1 MEKKRHW
8 IALNMVL
15 GIGKT
20 LFHRLTREIGPP
32 DQVFRATRKDLLRVD
47 GIGEKTADEILKFDV
62 EKSIDRE
69 FSLMEKLG
77 IDFLTSSCPDYPSL
91 LKTIYDP
98 PPVLYYTGKNP
109 DRFPVSLAIVGTR
122 APTSYGSLVAER
134 LSVRLAEMGICIVS
148 GMARGIDTIAHQ
160 SAIKAGGDTI
170 AVFGC
175 GLSHTYP
182 PENAALR
189 KKIAEHGAVVSEFA
203 VSVKPDRNNFPAR
216 NRVISGLSVG
226 TLVVEAGEKSGAL
239 ITAQFALEQGRDVF
253 AVPGN
258 ISSPNSRGTNQL
270 IKMGAK
276 LIDSPEAVV
285 EELSPALQALLKQP
299 QRKIVD
305 AVNLSPKEQCLFTLL
320 SEEERH
326 IDLLIENS
334 RLSPAEVSS
343 TLIQLELKGLVRQK
357 DGKMFI
363 ANGV

>member
-1 MEKKRHW
+1 MDKKRHW

-20 LFHRLTREIGPP
+20 LFHRLVKEIGSPE
-32 DQVFRATRKDLLRVD
+32 QVFRSTRRELMQVD
-47 GIGEKTADEILKFDV
+47 GIGGKTADEILKFDV
-62 EKSIDRE
+62 ERKIERE
-69 FSLMEKLG
+69 FLLMEKLG
-77 IDFLTSSCPDYPSL
+77 INFLTSSCPDYPHL
-91 LKTIYDP
+91 LKSIYDP
-98 PPVLYYTGKNP
+98 PPVLYYAGRKL
-109 DRFPVSLAIVGTR
+109 DQFPLTLAIVGTR
-122 APTSYGSLVAER
+122 APTNYGIQVAER
-134 LSVRLAEMGICIVS
+134 LSLRLAQMGVCIVS
-148 GMARGIDTIAHQ
+148 GMARGIDTIAHH
-160 SAIKAGGDTI
+160 SAIKVGGSTL

-182 PENAALR
+182 PENVVLR
-189 KKIAEHGAVVSEFA
+189 KQIVAHGAVVSEFA
-203 VSVKPDRNNFPAR
+203 ISVKPDRNNFPAR
-216 NRVISGLSVG
+216 NRVISGLSAG

-276 LIDSPEAVV
+276 LVDSPDAVI
-285 EELSPALQALLKQP
+285 EELSPALQGLLKLP
-299 QRKIVD
+299 QQKATAPI
-305 AVNLSPKEQCLFTLL
+305 NLSPKEQCLFSLL

-363 ANGV
+363 ANVV

>member
-20 LFHRLTREIGPP
+20 LFHRLIKEIGDP
-32 DQVFRATRKDLLRVD
+32 DQVFRATRKELMRVD

-62 EKSIDRE
+62 EKSLERE
-69 FSLMEKLG
+69 FFLMEKLG
-77 IDFLTSSCPDYPSL
+77 INFLTSSCPGYPHL
-91 LKTIYDP
+91 LRSIYDP
-98 PPVLYYTGKNP
+98 PPVLYYTGKKL
-109 DRFPVSLAIVGTR
+109 DQFPLTLAIVGTR
-122 APTSYGSLVAER
+122 APTNYGTQVAER
-134 LSVRLAEMGICIVS
+134 LSICFARMGICIVS
-148 GMARGIDTIAHQ
+148 GLARGIDTIAHQ
-160 SAIKAGGDTI
+160 SAIKVGGNTL

-182 PENAALR
+182 PENVALR
-189 KKIAEHGAVVSEFA
+189 KKIVEHGAVISEFA
-203 VSVKPDRNNFPAR
+203 ISVKPDRNNFPAR

-276 LIDSPEAVV
+276 LVDTPEAVV
-285 EELSPALQALLKQP
+285 EELSPTLRSLLVQP
-299 QRKIVD
+299 QKKPDVP
-305 AVNLSPKEQCLFTLL
+305 VNLSLKEQSLFSLV

-326 IDLLIENS
+326 IDLLIES
-334 RLSPAEVSS
+334 SGLTPAEVSS

-363 ANGV
+363 VNGV

>member
-1 MEKKRHW
+1 
-8 IALNMVL
+8 MVL

-20 LFHRLTREIGPP
+20 LFHRLVREIGSPE
-32 DQVFRATRKDLLRVD
+32 QVFRSSRRELMRVD

-62 EKSIDRE
+62 ERNSERE
-69 FSLMEKLG
+69 FLLMEKLG
-77 IDFLTSSCPDYPSL
+77 VNLLTSSCPDYPHL
-91 LKTIYDP
+91 LKSIYDP
-98 PPVLYYTGKNP
+98 PPVLYCSGKDINQ
-109 DRFPVSLAIVGTR
+109 FPILLAIVGTR
-122 APTSYGSLVAER
+122 VPTNYGSMVAER
-134 LSVRLAEMGICIVS
+134 LSIRLAEMGVCVVS
-148 GMARGIDTIAHQ
+148 GMARGIDSIAHKG
-160 SAIKAGGDTI
+160 AIKAGGNTV

-182 PENAALR
+182 PENVALR
-189 KKIAEHGAVVSEFA
+189 KQIVEHGTVVSEFA

-276 LIDSPEAVV
+276 LIDSPEAVI
-285 EELSPALQALLKQP
+285 EELSPSLQALLKQVP
-299 QRKIVD
+299 PKQAEAI
-305 AVNLSPKEQCLFTLL
+305 NLSSKEQCLFDLL
-320 SEEERH
+320 SEEESH

-343 TLIQLELKGLVRQK
+343 TLIQMELKGLIRQK
-357 DGKMFI
+357 NGKMFI
-363 ANGV
+363 ANGS